1 MKTQRRLSGRRALIT
16 GAASGIGEETAR
28 YFLAEG
34 AQVALLDRDEAG
46 LGRLSGEVGS
56 VAIPCDLAQPDSV
69 QKAVTSAIR
78 ALGGLDSVVNA
89 AGILTR
95 KPFEDIDVEE
105 WQRLF
110 EINLRGPALVCKYA
124 LSALRSCA
132 SATIVN
138 IASMSAL
145 KPSPGTSAYAA
156 SKGGLL
162 MLGKCLAEELAPR
175 IRVNTICPGI
185 VDTPMTAGFMA
196 DPAVRAQIEQT
207 NVLHRSG
214 RPADIASAVVFLTSD
229 ASAFMTGTQLVIDGG
244 MSFY

>member
-34 AQVALLDRDEAG
+34 AQVALLDRNEAG
-46 LGRLSGEVGS
+46 LSRLSGEVGS
-56 VAIPCDLAQPDSV
+56 IAIPCDLAQPDSV
-69 QKAVTSAIR
+69 QKAVTSAVR
-78 ALGGLDSVVNA
+78 ALGGLDAVVNA

-124 LSALRSCA
+124 LPGLRSCA

-162 MLGKCLAEELAPR
+162 MLGKCLAEELAPK

-196 DPAVRAQIEQT
+196 DPAVRAQIERS

-214 RPADIASAVVFLTSD
+214 SPADIASAAVFLTSD
-229 ASAFMTGTQLVIDGG
+229 ESAFMTGTQLVIDGG